1 MTFWQRFDKL
11 FSEFDQ
17 LLREI
22 PRAAAADTGVTP
34 RGDVEEKEVYTTE
47 VRPDGTR
54 TTTRT
59 ITRVTR
65 TVRKEP
71 G

>member
-1 MTFWQRFDKL
+1 MTFWRRFDAL
-11 FSEFDQ
+11 FAEFDQ

-22 PRAAAADTGVTP
+22 PQTAVADAAP
-34 RGDVEEKEVYTTE
+34 RGDVEEKEVCTTE

-54 TTTRT
+54 VTTRT
-59 ITRVTR
+59 VTRVTR
-65 TVRKEP
+65 TTRKEP